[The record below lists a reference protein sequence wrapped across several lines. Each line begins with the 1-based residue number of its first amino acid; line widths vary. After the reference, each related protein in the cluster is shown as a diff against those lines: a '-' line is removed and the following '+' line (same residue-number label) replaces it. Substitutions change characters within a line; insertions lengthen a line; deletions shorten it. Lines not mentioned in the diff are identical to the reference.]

1 MGLMPHVLIFSKEE
15 TMLYRIGTEREVE
28 AMKDKLPAQ
37 VYEDLLTGIVV
48 LESEYGTDRDY
59 TMVGGYSVVLEDKE
73 DLAVFKRIINYEE
86 HPCEWAVRES
96 RGCGYLNAL
105 YIINDDF
112 SIMVYMPIAIAPEAI
127 LKDLED

>member
-1 MGLMPHVLIFSKEE
+1 
-15 TMLYRIGTEREVE
+15 MLHKIGTEQEAI

-59 TMVGGYSVVLEDKE
+59 TMVGGYSVVLENQE
-73 DLAVFKRIINYEE
+73 DLAEFKKIVRYDEY
-86 HPCEWAVRES
+86 PCEWAVRES

-105 YIINDDF
+105 YIMNDDF
-112 SIMVYMPIAIAPEAI
+112 TIMTYMPITIAPDAI
-127 LKDLED
+127 LRDMEN